1 MQSDVIHLVMKDAS
15 GKLDSGILKQQT
27 QTQILYYKNGSQR
40 IEGASLLDTEILFLG
55 TLKTGDLFLE
65 NINIDFVG
73 IIEPQAIILLLC
85 ANSTVQY
92 SLQQVTTTDTWTSV
106 VTPQI
111 VQIQKTRSIS
121 EILSRW
127 TRGEITPLYLTDA
140 TTNA

>member
-55 TLKTGDLFLE
+55 TLKAGDLFLE
-65 NINIDFVG
+65 MNG
-73 IIEPQAIILLLC
+73 TEMQEIILLLC
-85 ANSTVQY
+85 ANATVQY

-106 VTPQI
+106 ATPQI

-140 TTNA
+140 PINA

>member
-65 NINIDFVG
+65 KNG
-73 IIEPQAIILLLC
+73 TETQAIILLLC
-85 ANSTVQY
+85 ANATVQY
-92 SLQQVTTTDTWTSV
+92 SLQQITTTDTWTSIT
-106 VTPQI
+106 TPQI
-111 VQIQKTRSIS
+111 VQIQKTRNVS

-127 TRGEITPLYLTDA
+127 TRGEITPLYLTDSPI
-140 TTNA
+140 NA

>member
-1 MQSDVIHLVMKDAS
+1 MKDAS

-65 NINIDFVG
+65 MQAT
-73 IIEPQAIILLLC
+73 EMQAIILLLC